1 MFFRSAAILLAALA
15 LALVMAK
22 PAYAHDKDEGIVVK
36 AGEGKLVLKIKER
49 EVTREVAKE
58 ASVTIDGKPA
68 KLEDLKEGFHVA
80 VALGAKHLA
89 TKIDAHSKAK

>member
-1 MFFRSAAILLAALA
+1 MFFRSAAILVAALA
-15 LALVMAK
+15 ITIVAQ
-22 PAYAHDKDEGIVVK
+22 PAYAHEKDEGIVIK
-36 AGEGKLVLKIKER
+36 AGQGKLVLKIKER

-58 ASVTIDGKPA
+58 APVTIDGKPA
-68 KLEDLKEGFHVA
+68 RLEDLKEGFHVA

>member
-1 MFFRSAAILLAALA
+1 MYFRSAVLLLAVLA
-15 LALVMAK
+15 ISVAAR
-22 PAYAHDKDEGIVVK
+22 PSYAHEKDEGVVVK
-36 AGEGKLVLKIKER
+36 AGQGKLVLKIKER

-58 ASVTIDGKPA
+58 APVTIDGKPA

-89 TKIDAHSKAK
+89 TRIDAHSKAK

>member
-1 MFFRSAAILLAALA
+1 MFFRFAAILLAALA
-15 LALVMAK
+15 ISIAAH
-22 PAYAHDKDEGIVVK
+22 PAYAHEKDEGIVVK
-36 AGEGKLVLKIKER
+36 AGQGKLVLKIKER

-58 ASVTIDGKPA
+58 APVTIDGKPA
-68 KLEDLKEGFHVA
+68 RLEDLKEGFHVA